1 MPLDGTSATAGGETA
16 PGVATFSHPVR
27 RWTSDDLN
35 YFFHR
40 QQVERSRAATAP
52 SAAARAVHRRLAQL
66 YEEAIEQVTES
77 KVRFRR
83 RWEPLMVQSVHPER
97 VMSAKGRKRT

>member
-27 RWTSDDLN
+27 RWASDDIN

-66 YEEAIEQVTES
+66 YEEAIEQVTEG

-83 RWEPLMVQSVHPER
+83 ASVNRATRASSHR
-97 VMSAKGRKRT
+97 RGGACGII